1 MGNCFAKKTKIEEIM
16 DDYVLTNVDL
26 NYLKDYHIN
35 ESECAICMDS
45 QAEVLSSNCRHQ
57 AICLECLQEIKRRF
71 NYVKCPVC
79 QIPITNYS
87 LICKL
92 TYHI

>member
-1 MGNCFAKKTKIEEIM
+1 MFFQKNKNRTN
-16 DDYVLTNVDL
+16 YVVTNLDL
-26 NYLKDYHIN
+26 NYLKYHYIN

-45 QAEVLSSNCRHQ
+45 DATVLSSNCRHQ
-57 AICLECLQEIKRRF
+57 SICLNCLQEIKRMF
-71 NYVKCPVC
+71 NFVKCPVC